1 MSADPAYVAAHV
13 HDAVATDPR
22 TGAQDVQAAVVA
34 GRVVLSGTC
43 ATEERREAIGEVARE
58 AAGGLDVVNEVEVLN
73 AVPPSGREE
82 LHP

>member
-1 MSADPAYVAAHV
+1 MSDEPTYVAGHV
-13 HDAVATDPR
+13 HEAIATDPR

-43 ATEERREAIGEVARE
+43 ATEERRAAITEVARE

-73 AVPPSGREE
+73 ASAPGSVEE
-82 LHP
+82 LA

>member
-1 MSADPAYVAAHV
+1 MSTEPTYVAGHV
-13 HDAVATDPR
+13 HEAIATDPR

-43 ATEERREAIGEVARE
+43 ATEERRAAITEVARE

-73 AVPPSGREE
+73 ASAPGSVEE
-82 LHP
+82 LA